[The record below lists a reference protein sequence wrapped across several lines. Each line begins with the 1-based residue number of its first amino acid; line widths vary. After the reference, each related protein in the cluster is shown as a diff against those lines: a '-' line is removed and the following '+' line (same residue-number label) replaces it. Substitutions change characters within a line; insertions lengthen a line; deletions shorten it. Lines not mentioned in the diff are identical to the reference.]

1 MFCRC
6 IIISESVTTLLC
18 NEWKMLQGVVRS
30 NTRAW
35 HLAPLS
41 FPLPS
46 INGRLLAPRNLLS
59 KTMPRGLEGGM
70 GAADA

>member
-1 MFCRC
+1 M
-6 IIISESVTTLLC
+6 E
-18 NEWKMLQGVVRS
+18 NAAGVVRS

-59 KTMPRGLEGGM
+59 KTMPGGLEGGM
-70 GAADA
+70 GTADA